1 MPNTTREDQMSSVFD
16 DRPCQLGEGPLWH
29 PSRGQLFWFD
39 IVGRKLMTR
48 DDQGPKEWA
57 LDEMTS
63 AAGWIDADRL
73 LVASETA
80 LWVMD
85 LESGATDRVTALEA
99 DNPLTR
105 SNDGRADPWGGFW
118 IGTMGKKA
126 ESGQG
131 SIWRY
136 YRGEL
141 RRLYPGISI
150 TNAICFSPD
159 RRFGYFAD
167 TARHIVW
174 RVALNPLHG
183 WPKGE
188 PEVFLDLTASGRD
201 PDGAVIDADGTLWLA
216 EWGSSRVAAYGADGQ
231 FIRAVPIGGR
241 HTSCPAFGGAEMK
254 TLFVTTAR
262 VDLSQDVLT
271 AEPLNGCT
279 FAADAGATGLPEYQV
294 IL

>member
-1 MPNTTREDQMSSVFD
+1 MSLIYD
-16 DRPCQLGEGPLWH
+16 DRPCALGEGALWH
-29 PSRGQLFWFD
+29 PERGQLFWFD
-39 IVGRKLMTR
+39 ITGRRLLTR
-48 DDQGPKEWA
+48 AGDVPLEWSFH
-57 LDEMTS
+57 EMVS

-85 LESGATDRVTALEA
+85 LESGARDHVTALEA
-99 DNPLTR
+99 GDPATR

-126 ESGQG
+126 EPGRG

-141 RRLYPGISI
+141 RRLYPGITI
-150 TNAICFSPD
+150 TNAISFDPD
-159 RRFGYFAD
+159 RRHACFAD
-167 TARHIVW
+167 TARGIVW
-174 RVALNPLHG
+174 RVALDAVHG

-188 PEVFLDLTASGRD
+188 PEVFRD
-201 PDGAVIDADGTLWLA
+201 FSEHGLNPDGAVFDAAGNLWIA
-216 EWGSSRVAAYGADGQ
+216 QWGAARVAAYGRDGA
-231 FIRAVPIGGR
+231 FLRSAAVGGR
-241 HTSCPAFGGAEMK
+241 NASCPAFGGPEFT

-262 VDLSQDVLT
+262 ADLADAVLA
-271 AEPLNGCT
+271 AEPANGCT
-279 FAADAGATGLPEYQV
+279 FAVEDAARGMAEHRV